1 MEAGP
6 RDTARTAEHV
16 TTGSGEPEQCEPRQ
30 AGGLDRL
37 PGEGD
42 GFAGAR
48 HGLAEGD
55 DLLDSGLDDPIAAE
69 ELLEAGLAGPIA
81 DDDLLDAGRDRLPEI
96 ADLLTGGPDLLTEDG
111 TGLADD
117 GPDEAPDG
125 VTADG
130 PEPEEMY
137 ASGPEVEVELRPQ
150 RRLRLWQLA
159 PIVALAAGGS
169 LMFAFPLAFDFG
181 DSGAVIAML
190 GLLICSCAAG
200 WGMMAARRVGYTWPG
215 LPPRGSGRRRDW
227 RVVLAY
233 VLLVVVV
240 AVLAVWRVARLR

>member
-6 RDTARTAEHV
+6 RDTAQSTEPVTADGPVGTDSDEL
-16 TTGSGEPEQCEPRQ
+16 
-30 AGGLDRL
+30 GGQ
-37 PGEGD
+37 
-42 GFAGAR
+42 
-48 HGLAEGD
+48 
-55 DLLDSGLDDPIAAE
+55 AE
-69 ELLEAGLAGPIA
+69 ERLE
-81 DDDLLDAGRDRLPEI
+81 DR
-96 ADLLTGGPDLLTEDG
+96 
-111 TGLADD
+111 LADD
-117 GPDEAPDG
+117 GPDETPGG

-137 ASGPEVEVELRPQ
+137 AGGPEVEVELRPQ
-150 RRLRLWQLA
+150 RRLRIWQLA
-159 PIVALAAGGS
+159 PIVGLAAVGS

-215 LPPRGSGRRRDW
+215 LPPRGSGRRADW

-233 VLLVVVV
+233 VLLVAV
-240 AVLAVWRVARLR
+240 AVVLAVWRVARLR

>member
-6 RDTARTAEHV
+6 RDTAEDTEHV
-16 TTGSGEPEQCEPRQ
+16 AVGPSDTEEAE
-30 AGGLDRL
+30 DRL
-37 PGEGD
+37 
-42 GFAGAR
+42 
-48 HGLAEGD
+48 
-55 DLLDSGLDDPIAAE
+55 SS
-69 ELLEAGLAGPIA
+69 
-81 DDDLLDAGRDRLPEI
+81 
-96 ADLLTGGPDLLTEDG
+96 
-111 TGLADD
+111 D
-117 GPDEAPDG
+117 GPDDTVGGG

-130 PEPEEMY
+130 PEPEEMF

-159 PIVALAAGGS
+159 PIVSLAAVGS

-200 WGMMAARRVGYTWPG
+200 WGMTAARRVGYTWPG
-215 LPPRGSGRRRDW
+215 IPAKGSGRRPDW
-227 RVVLAY
+227 RVVIAY
-233 VLLVVVV
+233 VALVAIV